1 MLGLEASACAL
12 SGVMPREPTDP
23 LKGCPP
29 PPFIDPRRDGYM
41 YRGSRR
47 SSFLPKLRGY
57 NSRVLWEVH
66 CGVWRRAW
74 WSSWISSLVLRISCR
89 RPASP
94 SRRRGRHCRMF
105 SLPDVAFRGPC
116 RSGSCVHQRWRG
128 TRRSRTP
135 WTECWRAQR
144 RSEGCVEV
152 PDPSRGEV
160 RDSGC
165 ECWASLFRG
174 HVETPDPIPSRG
186 PVRGYTCGEVE
197 YGQPE
202 LLE

>member
-12 SGVMPREPTDP
+12 SSVMPREPTVP

-29 PPFIDPRRDGYM
+29 PPFIDTRRDGYM

-47 SSFLPKLRGY
+47 SSFLPELRGY

-74 WSSWISSLVLRISCR
+74 WSSWASSLTSRRSRR
-89 RPASP
+89 RPANP
-94 SRRRGRHCRMF
+94 SRRRDRRCRMF
-105 SLPDVAFRGPC
+105 SPLDVAFRGPC
-116 RSGSCVHQRWRG
+116 RSGSYVHQRWRG
-128 TRRSRTP
+128 TRQSRSP
-135 WTECWRAQR
+135 LDKVPVCALR

-160 RDSGC
+160 RDPGC
-165 ECWASLFRG
+165 VC
-174 HVETPDPIPSRG
+174 
-186 PVRGYTCGEVE
+186 
-197 YGQPE
+197 
-202 LLE
+202 